1 MAARDT
7 NDPAVLA
14 LGALGWTLADD
25 ERAGRLLALTGLSA
39 EALRARVG
47 QPELLAAI
55 LRFLENHEPDL
66 ITCAAA
72 LGVAPAAIVTAREA
86 LER

>member
-1 MAARDT
+1 MATRDT

-14 LGALGWTLADD
+14 LDALGWTLAEDG
-25 ERAGRLLALTGLSA
+25 RAGRLLVLTGLSA

-47 QPELLAAI
+47 QPELLAAV

-66 ITCAAA
+66 VACAAA
-72 LGVAPAAIVTAREA
+72 LDVPPAQIVAARRSLEA
-86 LER
+86 

>member
-1 MAARDT
+1 MQARET

-14 LGALGWTLADD
+14 LGALVWTLAEDD
-25 ERAGRLLALTGLSA
+25 RAGRLLALTGLSA

-47 QPELLAAI
+47 QPELRAAV
-55 LRFLENHEPDL
+55 LRFLEGHEPDL
-66 ITCAAA
+66 IACAAA
-72 LGVAPAAIVTAREA
+72 LGVAPTAIVTTREA